1 MKFRPI
7 FVDNT
12 GQELTE
18 HGTDDFPMSMDKQ
31 LVSQEHC
38 ANVPHWHYEVQIAV
52 VTEGS
57 VMFETP
63 LGSFFVEKG
72 EGIFINSGCPHEIKQ
87 TDDENSVYV
96 CVNFNPKMISEGT
109 NSLIRRYYVDPLLT
123 SNDMEVIH
131 LNSTPWHKE
140 ICGLLLRMAEID
152 EAQSYGYEIELKALL
167 CKIWL
172 RLLTNNRGIIENSAP
187 VTFADKQRI
196 RALRQYIHKNY
207 MERISLSDISS
218 AVHISKGECCRIFSR
233 IMHTTPFRYLINY
246 RIAQSL
252 KMLSTTNMSI
262 AEIAQQNGFGSSSYY
277 TECFRKEMNCR
288 PMEYRRH
295 AADSRIRQEKLTTK
309 V

>member
-18 HGTDDFPMSMDKQ
+18 HGTEDFPMSMDKQ

-52 VTEGS
+52 ATAGS
-57 VMFETP
+57 VSFETP
-63 LGSFFVEKG
+63 LGTFLIKEG

-87 TDDENSVYV
+87 TSDKDSVYV
-96 CVNFNPKMISEGT
+96 CVNFNPRIISGDAD
-109 NSLIRRYYVDPLLT
+109 SLIRRYYVDPTLA
-123 SNDMEVIH
+123 SNDMQVIP
-131 LNSTPWHKE
+131 LNSAPWHRD
-140 ICGLLLRMAEID
+140 ICCLLLQMAKID
-152 EAQSYGYEIELKALL
+152 EAQSYGYEIELKSIL

-172 RLLTNNRGIIENSAP
+172 LLLTNNRNIIENSAP

-207 MERISLSDISS
+207 MEHISLSDIAA

-252 KMLSTTNMSI
+252 KMLSTTGVSI
-262 AEIAQQNGFGSSSYY
+262 AEIAQLNGFGSSSYY
-277 TECFRKEMNCR
+277 TECFRKEMRCR
-288 PMEYRRH
+288 PMEYRKNF
-295 AADSRIRQEKLTTK
+295 AAANNNIKSRG
-309 V
+309 